1 MKLKTENKC
10 LVANKILQELNKRE
24 VTSDKPLIVEVTFT
38 KAEGKIKE
46 IKVNQ

>member
-10 LVANKILQELNKRE
+10 LVANKILQELNKQE
-24 VTSDKPLIVEVTFT
+24 VTSDKKLTIEVTFT

-46 IKVNQ
+46 ITVNQ